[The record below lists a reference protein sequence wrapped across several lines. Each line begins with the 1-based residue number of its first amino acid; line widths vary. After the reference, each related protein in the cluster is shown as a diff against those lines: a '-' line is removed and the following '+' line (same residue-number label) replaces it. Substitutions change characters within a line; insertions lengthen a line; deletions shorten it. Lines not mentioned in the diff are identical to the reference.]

1 MTYYAMFVKT
11 LGTVIFMAD
20 KTKQQS
26 RYQNF
31 DSLMDFEDHELQNTM
46 HEFLEE
52 EKKANTNIW
61 NFATIAGIAMF
72 FVGMVFVIQTIG
84 LDIGPSL
91 SGLIEAMPLIGGVL
105 VTLVGFGFLGGD
117 RKKNKKRKKQKSKQQ
132 SGSVNFDYDF
142 DDTADDEDFTLD
154 NDLGSKKKSG
164 SQSSSAKGEYNFD
177 TYAFR
182 QSKKLYKSR
191 TDKKWAGVC
200 GGLAKYFGI
209 SSTVIRLLFVITFF
223 AGSGTSLL
231 VYIALAIALD
241 KEPPE
246 AMDDFDF

>member
-1 MTYYAMFVKT
+1 
-11 LGTVIFMAD
+11 MAD
-20 KTKQQS
+20 KTRS
-26 RYQNF
+26 HTGYQNL
-31 DSLMDFEDHELQNTM
+31 DSIMDFEDHELQNTM
-46 HEFLEE
+46 KEFLEE

-72 FVGMVFVIQTIG
+72 FVGMIFIVQSLG
-84 LDIGPSL
+84 LGFGPDL
-91 SGLIEAMPLIGGVL
+91 SGLINVMPLIGGAL
-105 VTLVGFGFLGGD
+105 VTLVGFGFFVGD
-117 RKKNKKRKKQKSKQQ
+117 RKKSKEKRSKAKSKSQ
-132 SGSVNFDYDF
+132 SFSYDYDF
-142 DDTADDEDFTLD
+142 DYGDTTGEEDYTLN
-154 NDLGSKKKSG
+154 NDLGSKGKKRTKSKG
-164 SQSSSAKGEYNFD
+164 AAGTFDSANYTFK
-177 TYAFR
+177 

-231 VYIALAIALD
+231 VYLALALALD

-246 AMDDFDF
+246 MMDEFDF

>member
-1 MTYYAMFVKT
+1 
-11 LGTVIFMAD
+11 MAD
-20 KTKQQS
+20 RTRQH
-26 RYQNF
+26 QNL

-72 FVGMVFVIQTIG
+72 FVGMVYLIQTLG
-84 LDIGPSL
+84 LGIGPDL
-91 SGLIEAMPLIGGVL
+91 SGLIDAMPLIGGVL
-105 VTLVGFGFLGGD
+105 VTLVGFGFLVGD
-117 RKKNKKRKKQKSKQQ
+117 RKKKKKQKKKKKSRTR
-132 SGSVNFDYDF
+132 NYDF
-142 DDTADDEDFTLD
+142 DYEYDFGETSDDEDFTLNNNLD
-154 NDLGSKKKSG
+154 SKKESRRKA
-164 SQSSSAKGEYNFD
+164 SSAKPNFD
-177 TYAFR
+177 SYAFR

-200 GGLAKYFGI
+200 GGLSKYFGI

-223 AGSGTSLL
+223 AGSGASLL
-231 VYIALAIALD
+231 VYIGLAIALD

-246 AMDDFDF
+246 MMDDFDF

>member
-1 MTYYAMFVKT
+1 MGSCGRRNTCSLKT
-11 LGTVIFMAD
+11 NGHGEIMAD
-20 KTKQQS
+20 QTKQQT
-26 RYQNF
+26 RHHNL
-31 DSLMDFEDHELQNTM
+31 DSLMDFEDHELRTTM

-72 FVGMVFVIQTIG
+72 FVGMIFIIQTIG
-84 LDIGPSL
+84 LGIGPDL
-91 SGLIEAMPLIGGVL
+91 SGLIEAMPLIGGIL
-105 VTLVGFGFLGGD
+105 VTLVGFGFLVGD
-117 RKKNKKRKKQKSKQQ
+117 RKKEREQKKKKKDRQKYD
-132 SGSVNFDYDF
+132 FDYDF
-142 DDTADDEDFTLD
+142 GDSSTEEDFTLN
-154 NDLGSKKKSG
+154 NDLGSQKKSR
-164 SQSSSAKGEYNFD
+164 AKSKSGKFD
-177 TYAFR
+177 FDRYAFR

-231 VYIALAIALD
+231 VYLALAIALD

-246 AMDDFDF
+246 MMDDFDF

>member
-1 MTYYAMFVKT
+1 
-11 LGTVIFMAD
+11 MAD
-20 KTKQQS
+20 KTRQQT
-26 RYQNF
+26 RQHNL
-31 DSLMDFEDHELQNTM
+31 DSLMDFEDHELQATM

-72 FVGMVFVIQTIG
+72 FVGMVFIIQSIG
-84 LDIGPSL
+84 LGIGPDL
-91 SGLIEAMPLIGGVL
+91 SGLIDAMPLIGGAL
-105 VTLVGFGFLGGD
+105 VTLVGFGFLVGD
-117 RKKNKKRKKQKSKQQ
+117 RKKEKKEKKKKKSSQKYD
-132 SGSVNFDYDF
+132 FDYDYDF
-142 DDTADDEDFTLD
+142 GSSSKDYDFSEEEDFTLN
-154 NDLGSKKKSG
+154 NDLGSKKKSR
-164 SQSSSAKGEYNFD
+164 SKSSGKKNFD
-177 TYAFR
+177 SYAFR

-200 GGLAKYFGI
+200 GGLSKYFGI

-246 AMDDFDF
+246 MMDDFDY

>member
-1 MTYYAMFVKT
+1 
-11 LGTVIFMAD
+11 MAD
-20 KTKQQS
+20 QTKQHTRQ
-26 RYQNF
+26 QNL
-31 DSLMDFEDHELQNTM
+31 DSLMDFEDHELQATM

-52 EKKANTNIW
+52 EKKASTNIW

-72 FVGMVFVIQTIG
+72 FVGMIFIIQTIG
-84 LDIGPSL
+84 LGLGPDL
-91 SGLIEAMPLIGGVL
+91 SGLIDAMPLIGGVL
-105 VTLVGFGFLGGD
+105 VTLVGFGFLVGD
-117 RKKNKKRKKQKSKQQ
+117 RKREKNKQKKKKQSQ
-132 SGSVNFDYDF
+132 SRNYNFNYEYDF
-142 DDTADDEDFTLD
+142 ESTSDEEDYTLN
-154 NDLGSKKKSG
+154 NDLGSKKKSKSKTASDSRG
-164 SQSSSAKGEYNFD
+164 FD
-177 TYAFR
+177 SYALG

-223 AGSGTSLL
+223 ASSGSSLI

-246 AMDDFDF
+246 MMDDFNF

>member
-1 MTYYAMFVKT
+1 
-11 LGTVIFMAD
+11 MAD
-20 KTKQQS
+20 KTRQYS
-26 RYQNF
+26 DYQNL
-31 DSLMDFEDHELQNTM
+31 DSLMEFEDHELRNTM
-46 HEFLEE
+46 QEFLED

-72 FVGMVFVIQTIG
+72 FVGMIYIVQTLG
-84 LDIGPSL
+84 LGLGPDL
-91 SGLIEAMPLIGGVL
+91 SGLIDAMPLIGGIL
-105 VTLVGFGFLGGD
+105 VTLVGFGFLVGD
-117 RKKNKKRKKQKSKQQ
+117 RKKAKKQKKEKTKSE
-132 SGSVNFDYDF
+132 SYDFSYNFDDYDY
-142 DDTADDEDFTLD
+142 DDTSEEDFTLN
-154 NDLGSKKKSG
+154 NDLGSKTKSRKKKKSG
-164 SQSSSAKGEYNFD
+164 SKDKSAKSGFD
-177 TYAFR
+177 RYAFR

-231 VYIALAIALD
+231 VYIGLAIALD

-246 AMDDFDF
+246 MMDEFNF

>member
-1 MTYYAMFVKT
+1 
-11 LGTVIFMAD
+11 MAD
-20 KTKQQS
+20 KTRQKA
-26 RYQNF
+26 RYQNLDSFMNF
-31 DSLMDFEDHELQNTM
+31 DDHELQATM
-46 HEFLEE
+46 QEFLEE

-72 FVGMVFVIQTIG
+72 FVGMVFLVQSIG
-84 LDIGPSL
+84 LSIGPDL
-91 SGLIEAMPLIGGVL
+91 SGLIDAMPLIGGIL
-105 VTLVGFGFLGGD
+105 VTFVGFGFLVGD
-117 RKKNKKRKKQKSKQQ
+117 RRKEKKERKKKKRQRTQKYDFEYEY
-132 SGSVNFDYDF
+132 NYDYDYDF
-142 DDTADDEDFTLD
+142 EDTEEEDFTLN

-164 SQSSSAKGEYNFD
+164 RKFGTGKYKYDSYGL
-177 TYAFR
+177 R

-209 SSTVIRLLFVITFF
+209 SSTVIRLLFVVTFF

-246 AMDDFDF
+246 MMDDFDF

>member
-1 MTYYAMFVKT
+1 
-11 LGTVIFMAD
+11 MAD
-20 KTKQQS
+20 RVRQDNKH
-26 RYQNF
+26 QNL
-31 DSLMDFEDHELQNTM
+31 DSLMDFEDHELQDTM

-72 FVGMVFVIQTIG
+72 FVGMVYLIQTLG
-84 LDIGPSL
+84 LGLGPDL
-91 SGLIEAMPLIGGVL
+91 SGLIDAMPLIGGIL
-105 VTLVGFGFLGGD
+105 VTLVGFGFLVGD
-117 RKKNKKRKKQKSKQQ
+117 RKKEKQQKSKKEKSQ
-132 SGSVNFDYDF
+132 SRDYNFNYEYDF
-142 DDTADDEDFTLD
+142 DDTSAEEDFTLN
-154 NDLGSKKKSG
+154 NDLGSKKKSD
-164 SQSSSAKGEYNFD
+164 SKTTSDKYNFD
-177 TYAFR
+177 NYAFR

-191 TDKKWAGVC
+191 SDKKWAGVC

-231 VYIALAIALD
+231 VYLGLAIALD

-246 AMDDFDF
+246 MMDDFDY